1 MSKSPSQTSNF
12 VVKSFHGGVYC
23 NAVFFYFMNH
33 NEFTKIIATIGPSSE
48 SEQKIEE
55 LINAGVNVFRF
66 NLKHNELSW
75 HRERIQRVKDV
86 ARKLDRAIGTL
97 IDLQG
102 PEIRLVTPR
111 TEDITLTKGQEITI
125 GTKKDPERFYFTDD
139 VVLEYLKPGQRI
151 VVDDGKFQ
159 FEIKKSSKAGAVLV
173 SGSNGILKTRKTFN
187 VPGVYFPLAAI
198 TARDKESI
206 QGFATSPVDFVAL
219 SFVRTAQDVLDLKK
233 YMAKVNFK
241 GRVISKIETELAI
254 DNLDEI
260 IDVSEGIMV
269 ARGDLGV
276 ELPLEQVPHYQKVM
290 IKKCLERGF
299 PVITATQMI
308 QSMVD
313 KPYPTRAEI
322 SDIANA
328 TYDMT
333 DMVMLSEESAAGQ
346 YPVEAVEAM
355 KKTIVF
361 NEKYVLPKDTRTLF
375 NFDIVDAEEMLCDTA
390 YNLFNQFKKKDF
402 NFGGFVV
409 FTETGRTARKLSRYR
424 AKAPIYVFAPTEK
437 VRDSLTVNFGVVPLL
452 QPKIFKKGQRVRVED
467 MQKAISYLRDRKYF
481 DAHKYY
487 ILLYGDNWME
497 EGHVSTIKV
506 IPPSN

>member
-1 MSKSPSQTSNF
+1 M
-12 VVKSFHGGVYC
+12 H
-23 NAVFFYFMNH
+23 H
-33 NEFTKIIATIGPSSE
+33 HDFTKIIATIGPASE
-48 SEQKIEE
+48 SEEMIKKLIET
-55 LINAGVNVFRF
+55 GVDVFRF
-66 NLKHNELSW
+66 NLKHNELLW
-75 HRERIQRVKDV
+75 HKERIQRVKDV
-86 ARKLDRAIGTL
+86 AKKLDRAIGTL

-102 PEIRLVTPR
+102 PEIRLITPR
-111 TEDITLTKGQEITI
+111 MEDITLVEGQEINI
-125 GTKKDPERFYFTDD
+125 GVKKDNERFYLTNDI
-139 VVLEYLKPGQRI
+139 VLEYLNSGQKI

-159 FEIKKSSKAGAVLV
+159 FEVKKSSKSGAVLI
-173 SGSNGILKTRKTFN
+173 SNSNGVLKTRKTFN
-187 VPGVYFPLAAI
+187 VPGAYFPLDAI
-198 TARDKESI
+198 TPRDKDAI
-206 QGFATSPVDFVAL
+206 QGFSDSPVDFVAL

-233 YMAKVNFK
+233 YMKKVGFS

-254 DNLDEI
+254 NNLDEI

-276 ELPLEQVPHYQKVM
+276 ELPLEQVPYYQKLM

-308 QSMVD
+308 QSMLD

-355 KKTIVF
+355 KRTIVF
-361 NEKYVLPKDTRTLF
+361 NEKHVLPQDTRTLF

-424 AKAPIYVFAPTEK
+424 PKAPIYVFAPNER
-437 VRDSLTVNFGVVPLL
+437 VRDSLTVNYGVVPLL
-452 QPKIFKKGQRVRVED
+452 QPKIFKKGQPVRLED
-467 MQKAISYLRDRKYF
+467 MQNAISYLREEKYF
-481 DAHKYY
+481 DKDKYY

-497 EGHVSTIKV
+497 EGHVSTVKV
-506 IPPSN
+506 IPPSLQ